1 MITSF
6 IRFLVIMV
14 LSSFII
20 FACVPKGPPPPPPP
34 AESLLLGTPFLG
46 DETELREQPP
56 ETTRVET
63 GNVSIEG
70 WMSPPEK
77 ILRFPVELREAPH
90 LSFRFYC
97 QTTTPVRIG
106 DLIFRVDYVPET
118 YPSETGEIPIE
129 PIMLFE
135 TTPVQTPRCF
145 DEWILQDIDLT
156 EHAPGRGEL
165 RFILD
170 GPLAGDPGIDFFW
183 GEPLIYHPLEARH
196 KNILLIGVDTL
207 RRDALSVYGASP
219 IVTPNLVTFAEK
231 STTFTQARAQGPWT
245 LPSFASMITGKLP
258 SKINSMSFTG
268 HLPERPDTIGE
279 ILLKN
284 GYAKY
289 TICSNP
295 WLGYAE
301 SGFHQGMEEFWFSFD
316 ASAGDSVDQAIEFI
330 NRTQDQDWFIFLHFM
345 DPHIPYNPRGEYR
358 DLLLDPLIEG
368 PYTENFDEIELWKSG
383 EIVPPPEYIEQV
395 RNLYLG
401 EVAYVD
407 AMLARLYKELE
418 DLELLEETLI
428 VFSADHGEE
437 FFEHGG
443 FDHGHTQF
451 DELVHMPLI
460 VMGEGFPA
468 GSTIDTNVGNT
479 DIMPTILRYIG
490 LDIPVDLFGFPLQ
503 DVVAGIVDNSRII
516 FGEDNTRGTLRKFG
530 VEWPYKCIVDWV
542 TSETVLFNLENDPGE
557 QVDISLANADLTNR
571 LKSEI
576 ITNMLPTQSAFYIWI
591 TRSQD
596 DVEKIYSGSLT
607 VPDGL
612 DDMKLFGLSDE
623 DTWSL
628 EGNTLTFTIKSAS
641 QALGPSKN
649 IAIIPSIG
657 SETLTAS
664 VEVNGEFRPD
674 LFYPFGDRTQA
685 ESREVTVTLDDYPLG
700 MNLPYSRDVDFE
712 GFYIWGVRGSH
723 QEENRVELGEETKAQ
738 LRAIG
743 YTDQ

>member
-1 MITSF
+1 MITSV
-6 IRFLVIMV
+6 IRFLVIMI
-14 LSSFII
+14 LSSFML

-34 AESLLLGTPFLG
+34 AESLLLRTPFLG

-63 GNVSIEG
+63 GNVSVEG

-118 YPSETGEIPIE
+118 YPSETGEIPAE
-129 PIMLFE
+129 PIVLFE

-145 DEWILQDIDLT
+145 DEWILQDVDLT

-231 STTFTQARAQGPWT
+231 STTFMQARSQGPWT

-258 SKINSMSFTG
+258 SEINSMSFTG

-284 GYAKY
+284 GYATY

-295 WLGYAE
+295 WLGYPE

-316 ASAGDSVDQAIEFI
+316 ASAGDSVDRAIDFI

-345 DPHIPYNPRGEYR
+345 DPHIPYNPRGEFR

-368 PYTENFDEIELWKSG
+368 PYTEKFDEIELWKSG

-401 EVAYVD
+401 EVAYLD
-407 AMLARLYKELE
+407 AMLANLYKELE
-418 DLELLEETLI
+418 ERELLEETLI
-428 VFSADHGEE
+428 IFSSDHGEE

-443 FDHGHTQF
+443 FDHGHTQY

-460 VMGEGFPA
+460 VMGDGFPA
-468 GSTIDTNVGNT
+468 GSTIETNVGNT
-479 DIMPTILRYIG
+479 DIMPTILRYVG
-490 LDIPVDLFGFPLQ
+490 LDIPVDLFGVPLQ
-503 DVVAGIVDNSRII
+503 DVVAGKVDNLRII

-542 TSETVLFNLENDPGE
+542 TSETLLFNLENDPGE
-557 QVDISLANADLTNR
+557 QVDISLANAELTNR
-571 LKSEI
+571 LRSEI

-612 DDMKLFGLSDE
+612 DDVKLFGLSDE

-641 QALGPSKN
+641 RALGPSKN

-685 ESREVTVTLDDYPLG
+685 ESSEVTVTFDDYPLG
-700 MNLPYSRDVDFE
+700 MSLPYSHNVDFE
-712 GFYIWGVRGSH
+712 GFYIWGVRGSY
-723 QEENRVELGEETKAQ
+723 QEENRIELGEETKAQ

-743 YTDQ
+743 YTDR

>member
-1 MITSF
+1 
-6 IRFLVIMV
+6 
-14 LSSFII
+14 
-20 FACVPKGPPPPPPP
+20 
-34 AESLLLGTPFLG
+34 
-46 DETELREQPP
+46 
-56 ETTRVET
+56 
-63 GNVSIEG
+63 
-70 WMSPPEK
+70 
-77 ILRFPVELREAPH
+77 
-90 LSFRFYC
+90 
-97 QTTTPVRIG
+97 
-106 DLIFRVDYVPET
+106 
-118 YPSETGEIPIE
+118 
-129 PIMLFE
+129 
-135 TTPVQTPRCF
+135 
-145 DEWILQDIDLT
+145 
-156 EHAPGRGEL
+156 
-165 RFILD
+165 
-170 GPLAGDPGIDFFW
+170 
-183 GEPLIYHPLEARH
+183 
-196 KNILLIGVDTL
+196 
-207 RRDALSVYGASP
+207 
-219 IVTPNLVTFAEK
+219 
-231 STTFTQARAQGPWT
+231 
-245 LPSFASMITGKLP
+245 
-258 SKINSMSFTG
+258 
-268 HLPERPDTIGE
+268 
-279 ILLKN
+279 
-284 GYAKY
+284 
-289 TICSNP
+289 
-295 WLGYAE
+295 
-301 SGFHQGMEEFWFSFD
+301 
-316 ASAGDSVDQAIEFI
+316 
-330 NRTQDQDWFIFLHFM
+330 
-345 DPHIPYNPRGEYR
+345 
-358 DLLLDPLIEG
+358 
-368 PYTENFDEIELWKSG
+368 
-383 EIVPPPEYIEQV
+383 
-395 RNLYLG
+395 
-401 EVAYVD
+401 
-407 AMLARLYKELE
+407 
-418 DLELLEETLI
+418 
-428 VFSADHGEE
+428 E

-443 FDHGHTQF
+443 FDHGHTQY

-657 SETLTAS
+657 SETLTAL